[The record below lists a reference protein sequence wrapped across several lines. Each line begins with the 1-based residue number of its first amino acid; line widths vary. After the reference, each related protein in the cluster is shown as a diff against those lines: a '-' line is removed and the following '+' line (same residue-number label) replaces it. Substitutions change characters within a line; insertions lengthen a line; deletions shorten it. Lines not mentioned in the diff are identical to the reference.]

1 MIALPAKYN
10 MNREVTNGTTLYL
23 LAHQRAAAFEDSN
36 ATPHEHSE
44 GSRWLI
50 LGHMQLE
57 QAKLT
62 CDKSGHPP
70 RLAVAY
76 PFHQNLPMPV
86 LCCL

>member
-10 MNREVTNGTTLYL
+10 MKWKALNGTSVYL
-23 LAHQRAAAFEDSN
+23 LALQRVAAFEDSS
-36 ATPHEHSE
+36 ATPREHSE

-62 CDKSGHPP
+62 CDKSGHPL
-70 RLAVAY
+70 RLAVAC